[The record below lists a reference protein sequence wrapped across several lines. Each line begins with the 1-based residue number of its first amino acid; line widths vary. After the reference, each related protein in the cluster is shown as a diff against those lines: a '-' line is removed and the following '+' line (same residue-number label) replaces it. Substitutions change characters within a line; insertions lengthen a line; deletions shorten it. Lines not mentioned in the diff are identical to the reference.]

1 MNPTARYVIKQNI
14 SFLYKIM
21 CNFVNY
27 VSNSKSWPYLLTLFE
42 QISVLF
48 ILGWNVKTERNL
60 KRLFTVYCDPQ
71 CWLFVLKLFS
81 S

>member
-1 MNPTARYVIKQNI
+1 MR
-14 SFLYKIM
+14 
-21 CNFVNY
+21 NFVNY
-27 VSNSKSWPYLLTLFE
+27 VCNSKSWPYLLTLFE

-48 ILGWNVKTERNL
+48 ILGWNVKTEGNL
-60 KRLFTVYCDPQ
+60 KRLFTVYCDPL

>member
-1 MNPTARYVIKQNI
+1 MSPT
-14 SFLYKIM
+14 YKHNVLFPSNIM
-21 CNFVNY
+21 CSFVNY